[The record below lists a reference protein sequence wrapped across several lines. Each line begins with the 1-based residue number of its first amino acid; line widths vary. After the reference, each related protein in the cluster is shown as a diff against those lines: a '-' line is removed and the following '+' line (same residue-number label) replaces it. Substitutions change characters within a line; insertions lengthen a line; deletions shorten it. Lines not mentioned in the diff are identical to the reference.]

1 MMTQGVSL
9 REKERRSKDTAV
21 MQGRWDDDTTTM
33 EEEVRVLFMGRIALP
48 LLAWVMNRCS
58 FRSLSSFA
66 HSPPKDLSN
75 VCLYFCAG
83 LLQLLPYQLT
93 PCEFCCLQRL
103 VVGSDEI
110 GFGRWRAGAHPT
122 MKPSHRPPFRISRRA
137 ARSPRVITRLIRGTL
152 HDFM

>member
-1 MMTQGVSL
+1 MTTQGVSL
-9 REKERRSKDTAV
+9 RERERRSKDTAV
-21 MQGRWDDDTTTM
+21 MLGRWDDDTTTM

-110 GFGRWRAGAHPT
+110 GVRAVEGW
-122 MKPSHRPPFRISRRA
+122 RPPHHESPPTAPLFAFRVV
-137 ARSPRVITRLIRGTL
+137 PQDRLVS
-152 HDFM
+152 